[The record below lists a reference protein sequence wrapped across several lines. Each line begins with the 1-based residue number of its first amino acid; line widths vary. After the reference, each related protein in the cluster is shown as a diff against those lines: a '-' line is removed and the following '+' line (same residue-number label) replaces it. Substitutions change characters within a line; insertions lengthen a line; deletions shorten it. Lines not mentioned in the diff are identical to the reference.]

1 MTTHALARAVA
12 FRLACAAALGTALLL
27 PGCASDPSRGY
38 SFASTTP
45 SAVRSIAVPIFQNNT
60 FEMGLEAELTEAI
73 IKEIQRSPGLVVAGQ
88 DAADTLLTG
97 LITSAD
103 LRRVSLDSRTGL
115 AQELSYT
122 ITVDFDWKD
131 RRGGR
136 VLTARRSFAATDTFV
151 PGGPTAEPIA
161 TGRRGAAQRLARDI
175 VAQLQSDW

>member
-1 MTTHALARAVA
+1 MTAFARALRV
-12 FRLACAAALGTALLL
+12 ALGLTLASAVSLVSL
-27 PGCASDPSRGY
+27 GCASDPARGY

-45 SAVRSIAVPIFQNNT
+45 STVRSVAIPVFQNNT

-88 DAADTLLTG
+88 DSADTLLTG
-97 LITSAD
+97 LITSAE
-103 LRRVSLDSRTGL
+103 LRRISLDSRTGL

-151 PGGPTAEPIA
+151 PGGPTGEPLA

-175 VAQLQSDW
+175 VAQLQADW